1 LVPVHDLGE
10 SWSPIGLELVNPFG
24 VPLLNT
30 IILLRRGVTVT

>member
-1 LVPVHDLGE
+1 MGIH
-10 SWSPIGLELVNPFG
+10 LVNPFG